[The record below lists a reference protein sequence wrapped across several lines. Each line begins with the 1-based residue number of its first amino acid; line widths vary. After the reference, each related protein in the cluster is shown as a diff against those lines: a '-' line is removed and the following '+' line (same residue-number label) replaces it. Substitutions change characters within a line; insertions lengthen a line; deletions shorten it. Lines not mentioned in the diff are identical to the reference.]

1 MSIKGLVVDPI
12 TNYQANIIRIV
23 RKTERRITDEILGV
37 KGFKN
42 DERIATIILPEL
54 FEHKKTP

>member
-1 MSIKGLVVDPI
+1 MRKKQMSMKGLVVDPI

-37 KGFKN
+37 KGFRMMN
-42 DERIATIILPEL
+42 V
-54 FEHKKTP
+54 

>member
-1 MSIKGLVVDPI
+1 MKGLVVDPI
-12 TNYQANIIRIV
+12 TNYHANILRIV

-37 KGFKN
+37 KGQN

-54 FEHKKTP
+54 FEH